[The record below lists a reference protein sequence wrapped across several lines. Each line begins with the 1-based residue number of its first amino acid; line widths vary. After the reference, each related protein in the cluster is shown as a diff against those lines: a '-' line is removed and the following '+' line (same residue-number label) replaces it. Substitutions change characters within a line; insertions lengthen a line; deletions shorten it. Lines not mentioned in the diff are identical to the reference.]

1 MMTVPAAT
9 PCDLQ
14 SAHQVTA
21 ACPLRCLQASLT
33 AAQIRAALA
42 RHAGLTP
49 ARTEKKEHPH
59 MTSPAAV
66 TGPAETEAAR
76 AGTAA
81 RIDALDLEPIAFKL
95 MHPEAGQTVMTLAEA
110 DQRVTLY
117 RSYLKLCAWYPHDDI
132 VPSGVIDDV
141 WHTHILDT
149 GKYAA
154 DSTAALGYFLNHFP
168 YFGMRGEA
176 DVAAWQAAYARTREL
191 FRQHF
196 GIELTG
202 GAGESCHNG
211 GSDCNT
217 GGSICSFCSDR
228 ECDKSALD
236 TASDSRPRP
245 DRAALAVA

>member
-66 TGPAETEAAR
+66 TGPA
-76 AGTAA
+76 G
-81 RIDALDLEPIAFKL
+81 IDALDLEPIAFKL
-95 MHPEAGQTVMTLAEA
+95 MHPEPRQTVMTLAEA
-110 DQRVTLY
+110 DQLIALY
-117 RSYLKLCAWYPHDDI
+117 RAYLKLCAWYPEDDI
-132 VPSGVIDDV
+132 VPSKEIDQV
-141 WHTHILDT
+141 WHAHILDT

-154 DSTAALGYFLNHFP
+154 DCGVRVLPAPLPLLRLARPRRHGGLAGRLRRHP
-168 YFGMRGEA
+168 RAVPRPLRHPGDRRHGRGLPR
-176 DVAAWQAAYARTREL
+176 Q
-191 FRQHF
+191 RQH
-196 GIELTG
+196 LRYRR
-202 GAGESCHNG
+202 
-211 GSDCNT
+211 GSH
-217 GGSICSFCSDR
+217 
-228 ECDKSALD
+228 LQ
-236 TASDSRPRP
+236 
-245 DRAALAVA
+245 L